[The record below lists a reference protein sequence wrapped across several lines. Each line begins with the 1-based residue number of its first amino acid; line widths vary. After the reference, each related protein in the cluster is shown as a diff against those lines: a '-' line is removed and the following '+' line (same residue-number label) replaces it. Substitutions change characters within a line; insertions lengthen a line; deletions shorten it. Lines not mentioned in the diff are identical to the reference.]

1 MFSAADVTAIVVAYN
16 SAAMLPACLAD
27 LAAENVAVIVVDNAS
42 HDDSASVARAAGAQV
57 VQSPHNEGY
66 GRGNGL
72 GIAAARTRFVLICN
86 PDLLVG
92 RGAIA
97 ALLDAA
103 ELFPEAGLLAPL
115 VIEPDGRRFVPAR
128 SLLSPDHLNQAGK
141 ALVPEGPASIP
152 FVSGA
157 CFLIEKALFDTI
169 GGFDPDIFLFYEDD
183 DLCRRLMDLGR
194 APLLVPAATAV
205 HQRGASSAPV
215 PGQRFRTRWHGAW
228 SEAHVRAKYGLP
240 PPSQGKLWWNRIRAW
255 LNAVLLRKSDHERY
269 AGSVAGAFAYQ
280 RGETALA
287 REGLSRNPY

>member
-27 LAAENVAVIVVDNAS
+27 LAAANVAVIVVDNAS

-57 VQSPHNEGY
+57 VRSPHNQGY

-103 ELFPEAGLLAPL
+103 VLFPEAGLLAPL
-115 VIEPDGRRFVPAR
+115 LIEPDGRRFVPAR

-157 CFLIEKALFDTI
+157 CFLIEKALFDAV

-205 HQRGASSAPV
+205 HQRGASSALV

-240 PPSQGKLWWNRIRAW
+240 PPSQVKLWWNRIRAW
-255 LNAVLLRKSDHERY
+255 LNAALMRKSDHERY
-269 AGSVAGAFAYQ
+269 AGSVAGALAYQ

-287 REGLSRNPY
+287 REGLSGKPY

>member
-16 SAAMLPACLAD
+16 SAAMLPACLAH
-27 LAAENVAVIVVDNAS
+27 LAAENVGAIVVDNAS
-42 HDDSASVARAAGAQV
+42 DDDSTKVARAAGAQV
-57 VQSPHNEGY
+57 VSSPRNEGY

-86 PDLLVG
+86 PDLLLG

-103 ELFPEAGLLAPL
+103 AQFPEAGMLAPL

-128 SLLSPDHLNQAGK
+128 SLLSPDHLNQAGR

-157 CFLIEKALFDTI
+157 CFLIEKALFDTV

-183 DLCRRLMDLGR
+183 DLCRRLMDIGC
-194 APLLVPAATAV
+194 APLLVPAATAL
-205 HQRGASSAPV
+205 HQRGASSASV

-240 PPSQGKLWWNRIRAW
+240 PPSQGKLWWNLLRAW
-255 LNAVLLRKSDHERY
+255 LNAALLRKTDHERY
-269 AGSVAGAFAYQ
+269 AGSVAGTFAYQ

-287 REGLSRNPY
+287 REGLAPRPK

>member
-16 SAAMLPACLAD
+16 SAAMLPACLAH
-27 LAAENVAVIVVDNAS
+27 LAAENVGAIVVDNAS
-42 HDDSASVARAAGAQV
+42 DDDSTKVARAAGAQV
-57 VQSPHNEGY
+57 VSSPRNEGY

-86 PDLLVG
+86 PDLLLG
-92 RGAIA
+92 GGAIA

-103 ELFPEAGLLAPL
+103 AQFPGAGMLAPL

-128 SLLSPDHLNQAGK
+128 SLLSPNHLNQAGR

-157 CFLIEKALFDTI
+157 CFLIEKALFDAV

-183 DLCRRLMDLGR
+183 DLCRRLMDIGR
-194 APLLVPAATAV
+194 APLLVPAATAL

-240 PPSQGKLWWNRIRAW
+240 PPSQGKLWWNRLRAW
-255 LNAVLLRKSDHERY
+255 LNAALLRKTDHERY
-269 AGSVAGAFAYQ
+269 AGSVAGALAYQ

-287 REGLSRNPY
+287 REGLAPRPK

>member
-1 MFSAADVTAIVVAYN
+1 
-16 SAAMLPACLAD
+16 
-27 LAAENVAVIVVDNAS
+27 
-42 HDDSASVARAAGAQV
+42 
-57 VQSPHNEGY
+57 
-66 GRGNGL
+66 
-72 GIAAARTRFVLICN
+72 VLICN

-157 CFLIEKALFDTI
+157 CFLIEKALFDTV

-215 PGQRFRTRWHGAW
+215 LGQRFRTRWHGAW

-240 PPSQGKLWWNRIRAW
+240 PPSPVKLWWNRIRAW
-255 LNAVLLRKSDHERY
+255 LNAALLRKSDHERY
-269 AGSVAGAFAYQ
+269 AGSVAGAYAYQ

-287 REGLSRNPY
+287 REGLSRKPN

>member
-16 SAAMLPACLAD
+16 SAAMLPACLAH
-27 LAAENVAVIVVDNAS
+27 LAAENVGVIVVDNAS
-42 HDDSASVARAAGAQV
+42 DDDSATVARAAGAQV
-57 VQSPHNEGY
+57 VSSPRNEGY

-72 GIAAARTRFVLICN
+72 GIAQARTRFVLICN
-86 PDLLVG
+86 PDLLLG

-103 ELFPEAGLLAPL
+103 ARFPEAGLVAPL
-115 VIEPDGRRFVPAR
+115 VVEPDGRRFVPAR
-128 SLLSPDHLNQAGK
+128 SLLSPAHLNHAGR

-157 CFLIEKALFDTI
+157 CFLIEKALFDAM

-183 DLCRRLMDLGR
+183 DLCRRLMDQGR
-194 APLLVPAATAV
+194 APLLVPAATAL

-228 SEAHVRAKYGLP
+228 SEAHVRARYGLP
-240 PPSQGKLWWNRIRAW
+240 PPSSGKLWWNRIRAW
-255 LNAVLLRKSDHERY
+255 LNAALLRKADHERY
-269 AGSVAGAFAYQ
+269 AGSVAGALAYR

-287 REGLSRNPY
+287 REGLAARPE